1 MADILGNIR
10 SILAAANQ
18 TTGKADENM
27 TQAAQ
32 SLMEGFGGGYPGDTT
47 VMDFLMDGSRIVNHT
62 VETFRDA
69 ALQPG
74 YNGNQILKEI
84 EFYALKVVPNCGFKG
99 NERLEQIHLPV
110 CEEIGAEGFEWCG
123 FAKADFPCVRIIKNY
138 AFYEVLELE
147 TLILRS
153 PVPAQLQASADN
165 VFARTKIVSGTGY
178 VYVPRALVKQYQTA
192 TNWAAIA
199 GKIRAIEDYPEITGG
214 VI

>member
-1 MADILGNIR
+1 MADILGNLR

-18 TTGKADENM
+18 TTGKADKNM
-27 TQAAQ
+27 TEAVQ

-74 YNGNQILKEI
+74 YNGNKILKEI
-84 EFYALKVVPNCGFKG
+84 EFYALKVVPDFAFKD
-99 NERLEQIHLPV
+99 NKMLERVHCLA
-110 CEEIGAEGFEWCG
+110 CEEIGAESFEWCAI
-123 FAKADFPCVRIIKNY
+123 AKADFPRVRIIKIY
-138 AFYEVLELE
+138 AFYEVLQLE

-153 PVPAQLQASADN
+153 PVPVQLQAAAGD
-165 VFARTKIVSGTGY
+165 VFTRTKILDGSGF
-178 VYVPRALVKQYQTA
+178 VYVPRSLVQQYQTE

-199 GKIRAIEDYPEITGG
+199 GQIRAIEDYPEITGG
-214 VI
+214 AI